1 MISCFQASPCPLLPA
16 PRAPASGGQ
25 PLPPVGW
32 VALRGQGVAH
42 TARAGEPSPVV

>member
-1 MISCFQASPCPLLPA
+1 MLPIIPFIQIPLPA
-16 PRAPASGGQ
+16 PHAPASGGQ
-25 PLPPVGW
+25 PLAPVGG